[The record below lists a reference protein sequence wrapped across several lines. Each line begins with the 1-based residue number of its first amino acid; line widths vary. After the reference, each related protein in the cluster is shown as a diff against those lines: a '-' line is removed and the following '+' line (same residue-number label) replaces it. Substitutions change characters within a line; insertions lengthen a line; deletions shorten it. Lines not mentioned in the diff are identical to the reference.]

1 MHNYIYPD
9 LNKIMCMYGL
19 YVQVV
24 HVGETSAVLKVG
36 DQVQVQVDYDRRA
49 YVAPNHTMTHVLNY
63 ALRKVLLL
71 NSKPNG
77 SIHRLKIYFL
87 FTHIHICM
95 HT

>member
-1 MHNYIYPD
+1 
-9 LNKIMCMYGL
+9 MCMYGL

-36 DQVQVQVDYDRRA
+36 DQVEVQVDYDRRA

-77 SIHRLKIYFL
+77 SIVASKFRYLFL
-87 FTHIHICM
+87 IHTHTYVHNMYII
-95 HT
+95 